1 MIGISPS
8 LSRAFSDL
16 LIKIAEKKEIPY
28 QLEVMG
34 GETGTDADAIGV
46 SKGGVKT
53 VTVSIPLKYM
63 HTPVEVISLSDI
75 ESTAMLISEFLKS
88 GDVI

>member
-1 MIGISPS
+1 
-8 LSRAFSDL
+8 
-16 LIKIAEKKEIPY
+16 
-28 QLEVMG
+28 MG

-63 HTPVEVISLSDI
+63 HTPVEVIELSDV
-75 ESTAMLISEFLKS
+75 ENTALLISEFLKS